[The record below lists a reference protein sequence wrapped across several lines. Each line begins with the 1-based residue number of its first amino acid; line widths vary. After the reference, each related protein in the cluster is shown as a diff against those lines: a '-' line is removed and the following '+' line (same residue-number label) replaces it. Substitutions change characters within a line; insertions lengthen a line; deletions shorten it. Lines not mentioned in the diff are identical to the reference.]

1 MYIDVHAGS
10 HKAKQA
16 KRSRSKKKLQRPC
29 GARCSATH
37 ALPEFQ
43 PACDS
48 PGTSRSPDSPVA
60 LVLQVDRRSGN
71 MYISLGQVF
80 VCLDQ
85 NFWGSQ
91 KLAGCHCGTFYTSH
105 PFNIL
110 VTWSKL
116 PGNHQNSCCFR
127 GRRRPSSFRS
137 PLFAAARDPA
147 LVAPDSSILRGLV
160 PRQSHSMYIYIYTH
174 IICILYTVYSIY
186 YIMAEI
192 TAVEFLPTIRALP
205 KQSIFEL

>member
-1 MYIDVHAGS
+1 MYYYVTMCYDCTMYIDLHAGS
-10 HKAKQA
+10 HKAKHS
-16 KRSRSKKKLQRPC
+16 KCSRSKKKLQRPC

-43 PACDS
+43 PACKARDQPVTRF
-48 PGTSRSPDSPVA
+48 PGGPGLTGWSKIWKYV
-60 LVLQVDRRSGN
+60 Q
-71 MYISLGQVF
+71 YISLSQVF

-85 NFWGSQ
+85 SFWGSQ
-91 KLAGCHCGTFYTSH
+91 KLAGCHCGTLYTSH

-160 PRQSHSMYIYIYTH
+160 PRQSHSMYIYIY
-174 IICILYTVYSIY
+174 ILYVYTIY

-192 TAVEFLPTIRALP
+192 TAV
-205 KQSIFEL
+205 

>member
-174 IICILYTVYSIY
+174 TYYMYTVYCIQ
-186 YIMAEI
+186 YILYNGWNHGCWVSSHNPGS
-192 TAVEFLPTIRALP
+192 T
-205 KQSIFEL
+205 